1 MKTPG
6 LVRPQRQPGRPSQH
20 ACQRQA
26 ATVHEHSGEVPA
38 AHDIARRTVPQRG
51 AGGVVQHLGL
61 HLAALLHVRQ
71 CVAHAAR
78 YPRPIGHQHRCFLV
92 RNFKLHE
99 RTDLQFRAEAFNL
112 ANTPHFWLPVTA
124 MSSIQFGQIT
134 STQVAQLPRVL
145 QFALKLKF

>member
-1 MKTPG
+1 
-6 LVRPQRQPGRPSQH
+6 
-20 ACQRQA
+20 
-26 ATVHEHSGEVPA
+26 
-38 AHDIARRTVPQRG
+38 
-51 AGGVVQHLGL
+51 
-61 HLAALLHVRQ
+61 
-71 CVAHAAR
+71 
-78 YPRPIGHQHRCFLV
+78 V